1 MYSLDF
7 ICDNIKIMPNAR
19 KRSERARKERAA
31 LLTSDLL
38 HHPPMESLTPDQ
50 LRSIRFTHI
59 RIHPTF
65 ANASRMT
72 VFEVYFAIK
81 YSLMAL
87 SRLPPIRVF
96 EHEGNFWSVDN
107 RRLWVMRQMNKWHIE
122 GPFTQRQSTA
132 RFREFIMK
140 HRGLNGTSGEEAT
153 FHRDAPHEC
162 CVDAWNS
169 GSLDEHLAVDHLKM
183 TLEEIKSLSKCVLH
197 HEKDE
202 QCCCVGNDESDCRTL
217 TTMIQARRQRLDQLR
232 QSVVQTTDET
242 NG

>member
-1 MYSLDF
+1 
-7 ICDNIKIMPNAR
+7 MPNGR
-19 KRSERARKERAA
+19 KRTERARKERAA

-38 HHPPMESLTPDQ
+38 HHPPVGPLTLDQ

-81 YSLMAL
+81 YGLMAL

-96 EHEGNFWSVDN
+96 EYEGNLWSVDN
-107 RRLWVMRQMNKWHIE
+107 RRLWVMRQMNEWRIE
-122 GPFTQRQSTA
+122 GPFTQYQSSV

-140 HRGLNGTSGEEAT
+140 HRGLNGTSGEEVT
-153 FHRDAPHEC
+153 FHRDAPLEC

-169 GSLDEHLAVDHLKM
+169 GLLDEHLAVDHVKM
-183 TLEEIKSLSKCVLH
+183 TLDEVKSLSKCVLH
-197 HEKDE
+197 HEKD
-202 QCCCVGNDESDCRTL
+202 QQGDCIGNGETDSRTL
-217 TTMIQARRQRLDQLR
+217 ATMIYTRRQRIDQLQ
-232 QSVVQTTDET
+232 QSAVQIINDR
-242 NG
+242 